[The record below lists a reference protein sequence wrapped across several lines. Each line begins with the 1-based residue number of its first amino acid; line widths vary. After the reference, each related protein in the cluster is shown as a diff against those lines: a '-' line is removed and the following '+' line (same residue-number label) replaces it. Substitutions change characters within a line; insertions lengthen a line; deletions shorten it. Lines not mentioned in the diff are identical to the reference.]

1 MSYILTLICTI
12 LIYHYQ
18 NTPNLIYL
26 SEELYLSN
34 IGATDKP
41 CGEWMSVAPMIV

>member
-1 MSYILTLICTI
+1 MSYILTFICTI

-18 NTPNLIYL
+18 NTLNLIYL

-34 IGATDKP
+34 IDATDKIHP
-41 CGEWMSVAPMIV
+41 RLT